1 MRKETNKEKLLSWIR
16 RQGQYV
22 RTSAV
27 QAWGTRNFINEPT
40 RYARKLR
47 EEGKLRRLSKEEAIL
62 SGYGKTAEKIYEV
75 LPA

>member
-1 MRKETNKEKLLSWIR
+1 MRKETNKEKLLTWIR

-47 EEGKLRRLSKEEAIL
+47 EEGKLRRLSKEESIL
-62 SGYGKTAEKIYEV
+62 SGYGQTAEKIYEV

>member
-1 MRKETNKEKLLSWIR
+1 MRKETNKEKLLFWMR

-27 QAWGTRNFINEPT
+27 QAWGTHNYINEPT
-40 RYARKLR
+40 RLARKLR
-47 EEGKLRRLSKEEAIL
+47 EEGKLRRLSKEEGIL
-62 SGYGKTAEKIYEV
+62 SGYGRTAERIYEV